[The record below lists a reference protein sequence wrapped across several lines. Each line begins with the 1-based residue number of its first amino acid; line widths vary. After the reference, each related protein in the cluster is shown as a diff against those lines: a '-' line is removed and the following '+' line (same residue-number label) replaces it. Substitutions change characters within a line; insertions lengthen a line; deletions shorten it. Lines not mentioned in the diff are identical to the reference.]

1 MKTICKIII
10 ITLLLFFC
18 ANGLQAQTTQPKLNQ
33 VELMKQFLGAWKGET
48 AKDTTMITEYLSFGS
63 AMEGN
68 DKVITKGKT
77 INLLKELWGYDKK
90 SDKIIGV
97 ELNQSSLEITSYAM
111 WFTSK
116 NIMEAV
122 LLQDISNPD
131 KAILKYKI
139 ELKSPDMF
147 VEAVIQN
154 GKVIS
159 TMTFN
164 REKK

>member
-1 MKTICKIII
+1 MIVA
-10 ITLLLFFC
+10 LLLLC
-18 ANGLQAQTTQPKLNQ
+18 TNSSQAQTTQTKLNQ
-33 VELMKQFLGAWKGET
+33 VELMKQFLGTWKGET
-48 AKDTTMITEYLSFGS
+48 AKDTTMITEYLPFGN

-77 INLLKELWGYDKK
+77 INSMKELWGYDKK
-90 SDKIIGV
+90 SDKIIGI
-97 ELNQSSLEITSYAM
+97 ELSQSSLEITSYAM

>member
-1 MKTICKIII
+1 MKKTYV
-10 ITLLLFFC
+10 LLVI
-18 ANGLQAQTTQPKLNQ
+18 AGLLVIGLSKTQAQTTQTKLNQ
-33 VELMKQFLGAWKGET
+33 VELMKQFLGTWKGET
-48 AKDTTMITEYLSFGS
+48 AKDTSMITEYLPFGS
-63 AMEGN
+63 AMEGI

-77 INLLKELWGYDKK
+77 INSIKELWGYDKK

-97 ELNQSSLEITSYAM
+97 EVSQSSLEITSYAM

-116 NIMEAV
+116 TIFEAV

-131 KAILKYKI
+131 KAILKYKV
-139 ELKSPDMF
+139 EFKSSEMF
-147 VEAVIQN
+147 TETVIQN
-154 GKVIS
+154 NKVVK